1 MTREHKLALI
11 IGFAILLVVGVLVGD
26 HFSKARHSVA
36 GTDVATTPANTIG
49 LPTDALPVAAAPGMT
64 DGANTSALAPAA
76 DPSLR
81 GEQPQDGGQ
90 ANAIPSTPSTPPR
103 STTTISMVSGTPGTD
118 PNASG
123 AGAAST
129 PSPTPTPEGGPLV
142 FRPETLRPEPAT
154 SIVTVVP
161 TPAPSRVDPA
171 APGRSGTV
179 VTPPVSPVERLLPV
193 SAGKLLAHPVAKGET
208 LISIARKYYTDAK
221 LASQLAE
228 YNKSRLGSKMTLREG
243 VTLRIPPRD
252 VLVGLA
258 RLADD
263 AAVAPGR
270 PENTPPAPRGSE
282 KAPSI
287 NTPAPTGAI
296 REYTVV
302 KGDTLG
308 SISQKLLGTVKR
320 AREITALNK
329 DVIRDESNLRVGAK
343 LKIPAR

>member
-49 LPTDALPVAAAPGMT
+49 LPADALPVAAAPGMT
-64 DGANTSALAPAA
+64 DGATTSALAPAA
-76 DPSLR
+76 DPALTA
-81 GEQPQDGGQ
+81 EQPQGGTQ
-90 ANAIPSTPSTPPR
+90 ANTTPAAPTR
-103 STTTISMVSGTPGTD
+103 TTTTISMVSGTPGTD
-118 PNASG
+118 PTADGSG
-123 AGAAST
+123 NVPT
-129 PSPTPTPEGGPLV
+129 PSPTPAPEGGPLV
-142 FRPETLRPEPAT
+142 FRPDTIRAEPAT
-154 SIVTVVP
+154 TIVTVVP
-161 TPAPSRVDPA
+161 PP
-171 APGRSGTV
+171 APGRPSTV

-193 SAGKLLAHPVAKGET
+193 STGKLLAHPVAKGET
-208 LISIARKYYTDAK
+208 LTSIARKYYTDGKFA
-221 LASQLAE
+221 AQLAE

-252 VLVGLA
+252 VLVGMA

-270 PENTPPAPRGSE
+270 SDNIQPTPRGSE

-287 NTPAPTGAI
+287 NTPAPTGTV

-343 LKIPAR
+343 LKIPVR